1 MKENN
6 IKKHRRSFMEDEEYK
21 MQIAYTQVYAILS
34 LYNQELLQLRIPKEV
49 LDDLKNNS
57 AKDYEYIVDPN
68 NFDPNTL
75 TEESSALLLIIFE
88 KYFANKT
95 QKEKINRFLN
105 PEHYE
110 NYDSDLLFKNRN
122 NNIEQSNE
130 ECKEITIYE
139 SNIIKRILNK
149 IKLIFQKKENM
160 SK

>member
-1 MKENN
+1 
-6 IKKHRRSFMEDEEYK
+6 MEDEEYK

-75 TEESSALLLIIFE
+75 IEESSALLLIIFE

-139 SNIIKRILNK
+139 SNIIKRILKK
-149 IKLIFQKKENM
+149 IKSIFQK
-160 SK
+160 

>member
-1 MKENN
+1 
-6 IKKHRRSFMEDEEYK
+6 MEDEEYK

-122 NNIEQSNE
+122 NNIEQCNE

-139 SNIIKRILNK
+139 SNIIKRILKK
-149 IKLIFQKKENM
+149 IKSIFQK
-160 SK
+160 

>member
-1 MKENN
+1 
-6 IKKHRRSFMEDEEYK
+6 MEDEEYK

-49 LDDLKNNS
+49 LENLKNNS
-57 AKDYEYIVDPN
+57 AKDYKYIVDHN

-105 PEHYE
+105 PEYYE
-110 NYDSDLLFKNRN
+110 NYDSDLLFKNKN
-122 NNIEQSNE
+122 NNVEENNE

-149 IKLIFQKKENM
+149 IKLIFQKKKKI

>member
-1 MKENN
+1 
-6 IKKHRRSFMEDEEYK
+6 MEDEEYK
-21 MQIAYTQVYAILS
+21 MQIAYTQVYTILS

-49 LDDLKNNS
+49 LENLKNNS
-57 AKDYEYIVDPN
+57 AKDYNYIVDPN

-139 SNIIKRILNK
+139 SNIIKRILKK
-149 IKLIFQKKENM
+149 IKSIFQK
-160 SK
+160 

>member
-21 MQIAYTQVYAILS
+21 MQIAYTQVYAILR

-57 AKDYEYIVDPN
+57 AKDYKYIVDSN

-139 SNIIKRILNK
+139 SNIIKRILKK
-149 IKLIFQKKENM
+149 IKLIFQK
-160 SK
+160 

>member
-1 MKENN
+1 
-6 IKKHRRSFMEDEEYK
+6 MEDEEYK
-21 MQIAYTQVYAILS
+21 MQIAYTQVYAILG

-75 TEESSALLLIIFE
+75 IEESSALLLIIFE

-110 NYDSDLLFKNRN
+110 NYDSDLLFKNKN
-122 NNIEQSNE
+122 NNVEENNE

-149 IKLIFQKKENM
+149 IKLIFQKKE
-160 SK
+160 KL

>member
-1 MKENN
+1 
-6 IKKHRRSFMEDEEYK
+6 MEDEEYK

-75 TEESSALLLIIFE
+75 IEESSALLLIIFE

-110 NYDSDLLFKNRN
+110 NYDSDLLFKNKN
-122 NNIEQSNE
+122 NNVEENNE

-149 IKLIFQKKENM
+149 IKLIFQKKE
-160 SK
+160 KL

>member
-1 MKENN
+1 
-6 IKKHRRSFMEDEEYK
+6 MEDEEYK
-21 MQIAYTQVYAILS
+21 MQIAYTQVYAILR

-57 AKDYEYIVDPN
+57 AKDYKYIVDSN

-139 SNIIKRILNK
+139 SNIIKRILKK
-149 IKLIFQKKENM
+149 IKLIFQK
-160 SK
+160 

>member
-1 MKENN
+1 
-6 IKKHRRSFMEDEEYK
+6 MEDEEYK

-110 NYDSDLLFKNRN
+110 NYDSDLLFKNKN
-122 NNIEQSNE
+122 NNVEENNE

-139 SNIIKRILNK
+139 SNIIKRILKK
-149 IKLIFQKKENM
+149 IKSIFQK
-160 SK
+160 

>member
-1 MKENN
+1 
-6 IKKHRRSFMEDEEYK
+6 MEDEEYK

-34 LYNQELLQLRIPKEV
+34 LYNQELLKLRIPKEV
-49 LDDLKNNS
+49 LENLKNNS
-57 AKDYEYIVDPN
+57 AKDYKYIVDPN

-105 PEHYE
+105 PEYYE

-139 SNIIKRILNK
+139 SNIIKRILKK
-149 IKLIFQKKENM
+149 IKLIFQKTKNM

>member
-1 MKENN
+1 
-6 IKKHRRSFMEDEEYK
+6 MEDEEYK

-75 TEESSALLLIIFE
+75 TEEASALLLIIIE

-139 SNIIKRILNK
+139 SNIIKRILKK
-149 IKLIFQKKENM
+149 ITLIFQKKKNM

>member
-1 MKENN
+1 
-6 IKKHRRSFMEDEEYK
+6 MEDEEYK

-122 NNIEQSNE
+122 NNVEENNE

-139 SNIIKRILNK
+139 SNIIKRILKK
-149 IKLIFQKKENM
+149 IKSIFQK
-160 SK
+160 

>member
-1 MKENN
+1 
-6 IKKHRRSFMEDEEYK
+6 MEDEEYK